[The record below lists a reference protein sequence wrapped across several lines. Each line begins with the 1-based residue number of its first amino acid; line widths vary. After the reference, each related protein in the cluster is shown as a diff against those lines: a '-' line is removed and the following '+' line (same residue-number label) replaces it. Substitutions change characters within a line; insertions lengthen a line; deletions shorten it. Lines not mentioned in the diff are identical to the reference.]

1 MTERHK
7 FWLFMAALVVRDK
20 ARDYCS
26 EFPDAQTGVKPN
38 SDALRAAC
46 VEMLRLLD
54 KTDKAA

>member
-7 FWLFMAALVVRDK
+7 FWLFMAALEVRDK
-20 ARDYCS
+20 ARDYCA
-26 EFPDAQTGVKPN
+26 ECPDAPTGAKPN
-38 SDALRAAC
+38 SDALRAAR